1 MDRDILDT
9 NEHIED
15 EESSLRP
22 ASFDEYVG
30 QHDLKRKPSCFCRR
44 RKDA

>member
-22 ASFDEYVG
+22 SSFDEYVG
-30 QHDLKRKPSCFCRR
+30 QHDLKRKPSCLCRCC
-44 RKDA
+44 KDA